1 MSKRWREEVNEK
13 NLLGTCKKAKQEQKL
28 TPQRTMCH
36 QPLEVTPGRSSSW
49 KGSGEVESARM
60 ICFRINLK
68 NKGWKRTT
76 WLWNWNFTKL
86 QIKQILQLGFYKHQN
101 LLKYGGEEHTILF
114 CDTPSDRLWF
124 AKCKYVPPIWQN
136 ICHKCKES
144 TPTLWPHRPTPQ
156 EGRDQSKVQS
166 AAKKHKNHFRISYIY

>member
-1 MSKRWREEVNEK
+1 MSKSWREEVNEK
-13 NLLGTCKKAKQEQKL
+13 NLLSTCRKAKQKQKL
-28 TPQRTMCH
+28 TPQCTMCP
-36 QPLEVTPGRSSSW
+36 QPLEVTPGISSSMKASSW
-49 KGSGEVESARM
+49 KGSGEVESTRM

-68 NKGWKRTT
+68 NKGWKRTI

-86 QIKQILQLGFYKHQN
+86 QIKQILQQGFYKHQN

-124 AKCKYVPPIWQN
+124 AKCKYGPLIWQN
-136 ICHKCKES
+136 MFHKCKAS

-156 EGRDQSKVQS
+156 EGRDQSKVQL
-166 AAKKHKNHFRISYIY
+166 AAKKH